1 MTPTRDQK
9 QRVTEVLGL
18 LVVAASTVA
27 VWWLWLGWDTDYDI
41 DPITQSQSGPYEA
54 WQVAG
59 CVLSLIVVAVVGG
72 WLLRPWTVAATMTV
86 AFTVAWSWRAAS
98 VDDSGLW
105 AVGAILVFAG
115 MALGSAA
122 LSYGARLGRDRARRK
137 RGRPRRV
144 G

>member
-1 MTPTRDQK
+1 MTG
-9 QRVTEVLGL
+9 VLGL
-18 LVVAASTVA
+18 LVVATSTVA
-27 VWWLWLGWDTDYDI
+27 VWWLWLGWDTEYDI
-41 DPITQSQSGPYEA
+41 DPISQSKSGPYEG

-72 WLLRPWTVAATMTV
+72 WLLRPWAVAATMTV
-86 AFTVAWSWRAAS
+86 AFTVAWSSRAAS

-105 AVGAILVFAG
+105 AVGAILVCAG

-122 LSYGARLGRDRARRK
+122 FSYGTRFARDKAGRKGAS
-137 RGRPRRV
+137 PRRV